1 MNFNLRLNFVLQ
13 SKSKMSI
20 AEELSNEQDKNKEL
34 LANLGT
40 YETELQSLR

>member
-1 MNFNLRLNFVLQ
+1 
-13 SKSKMSI
+13 MSI

-40 YETELQSLR
+40 YETELQSLRYLEKIGMMCSMT